1 MLLRIVIKSKKKH
14 LLILKVTLSNFEIL
28 HFFII
33 SGDVPK
39 MALAIYMRGD
49 KKVEKERNEIDE

>member
-1 MLLRIVIKSKKKH
+1 MLLRIVKKSKKKH

-49 KKVEKERNEIDE
+49 KKS